1 MSSDK
6 DDPMVSNDF
15 YLYKN
20 KLVVACFAFGLF
32 FDCNEFNSLF
42 MFGNQWF
49 EFILK
54 LIKGRN
60 TIIIYKLQHVIKM
73 ELVTI

>member
-42 MFGNQWF
+42 MFGNEWF
-49 EFILK
+49 VYILK
-54 LIKGRN
+54 LINVRN
-60 TIIIYKLQHVIKM
+60 TIIIF
-73 ELVTI
+73 